1 MPVRISPELRA
12 RIDALPSEG
21 LKAEILELLEV
32 PREHRPP
39 DERIF
44 DNIVGRHREAAAY
57 RARLRQ
63 WQDSEVLAFIA
74 YFKEK
79 MPEAYEE
86 YLRQERE
93 HNEIEAELAWK
104 IYRLAM
110 AWMPDL
116 GASDD
121 AELFVHVRH
130 HARAHLI

>member
-74 YFKEK
+74 YFKEQ
-79 MPEAYEE
+79 MPDAYEE
-86 YLRQERE
+86 YLRQERAY
-93 HNEIEAELAWK
+93 NEIESELAWG
-104 IYRLAM
+104 IRRLAM
-110 AWMPDL
+110 RWMLDL
-116 GASDD
+116 DFADYD
-121 AELFVHVRH
+121 ELFGHVRDY
-130 HARAHLI
+130 ARAHWI